1 MKVRKR
7 LAIIFLLSIFTVI
20 AIILTMNAI
29 IKTKRNQEIEKKIE
43 KFMFENEGNYGEYHV
58 DDIEEIEGRIY
69 VVLEYV
75 PEGREGRLYLVE
87 FEGENV
93 DYVKR
98 ELPMSMGVVA
108 YIEKM
113 AGNTIV
119 FGAVDDKI
127 WKDMNRPPEEVDFTE
142 VQVTYAD
149 GKEKQTD
156 VSNFSSFLFCIPGN
170 QVVNDVIFF
179 SGNETVAKYSELPSG
194 YLEQ

>member
-1 MKVRKR
+1 M
-7 LAIIFLLSIFTVI
+7 
-20 AIILTMNAI
+20 
-29 IKTKRNQEIEKKIE
+29 
-43 KFMFENEGNYGEYHV
+43 
-58 DDIEEIEGRIY
+58 
-69 VVLEYV
+69 
-75 PEGREGRLYLVE
+75 
-87 FEGENV
+87 
-93 DYVKR
+93 
-98 ELPMSMGVVA
+98 A
-108 YIEKM
+108 YIERM

-127 WKDMNRPPEEVDFTE
+127 WKDVNRPPEEVDFTE

-179 SGNETVAKYSELPSG
+179 SDNETIAKYSELPVG

>member
-43 KFMFENEGNYGEYHV
+43 KFMFENEGNYGEYHIG
-58 DDIEEIEGRIY
+58 DIEEIEGRIY
-69 VVLEYV
+69 VVLKYI
-75 PEGREGRLYLVE
+75 PEGREGRLYLIE
-87 FEGENV
+87 FEGENI

-108 YIEKM
+108 YIERM

-127 WKDMNRPPEEVDFTE
+127 WKDVNRPPEEVDFSE

-179 SGNETVAKYSELPSG
+179 SDNETIAKYSELPGG

>member
-29 IKTKRNQEIEKKIE
+29 IKTIEKKIE
-43 KFMFENEGNYGEYHV
+43 KFMFENEGNYGEYHIG
-58 DDIEEIEGRIY
+58 DIEEIEGRIY
-69 VVLEYV
+69 VVLKYI
-75 PEGREGRLYLVE
+75 PEGREGRLYLIE
-87 FEGENV
+87 FEGENI

-108 YIEKM
+108 YIERM

-127 WKDMNRPPEEVDFTE
+127 WKDVNRPPEEVDFTE
-142 VQVTYAD
+142 VQVTYA
-149 GKEKQTD
+149 
-156 VSNFSSFLFCIPGN
+156 VFC
-170 QVVNDVIFF
+170 F
-179 SGNETVAKYSELPSG
+179 A
-194 YLEQ
+194 YLEIRL